1 MIPPLHRA
9 HIEAALAPPA
19 QSRHMM
25 ERLAEARLRS
35 DADLAPELR
44 DLLPPP
50 EKLRHAAVL
59 VPLIEREDGLRL
71 LLTERSAD
79 LPSHAGQVAFPGGRV
94 DDTDDGPI
102 AAALREAHEEVGIE
116 PDWVEIAGLLTPYLT
131 SSGFKILPVVGFVE
145 PVFTLNDLTLEP
157 AEVARVFEVPFEFV
171 MNPDNHQRHEVEF
184 RGRSRHYYAM
194 PYGEHYIWGA
204 TAGMLVNFY
213 DTLMGE
219 RAPMRA

>member
-19 QSRHMM
+19 QSQHMM

-116 PDWVEIAGLLTPYLT
+116 PDWVEIVGLLTPYLT

-145 PVFTLNDLTLEP
+145 PVFTLNDLTLQP